1 MPTDDDRFAI
11 TCNHCGEVYDKSDD
25 ARHDCQ
31 SDDDLDRAAPWAGY
45 GWKID
50 ELLDRA
56 QAAEDEVRR
65 FTDGIR
71 TKAEAW
77 DRDAPDAMA
86 YRVTADFR
94 NLLGDDL

>member
-56 QAAEDEVRR
+56 QAAEAEVRR
-65 FTDGIR
+65 LRARIAQLEHADPLDVFTEGG
-71 TKAEAW
+71 A
-77 DRDAPDAMA
+77 
-86 YRVTADFR
+86 
-94 NLLGDDL
+94 

>member
-56 QAAEDEVRR
+56 QAAEAEVQRLR
-65 FTDGIR
+65 
-71 TKAEAW
+71 A
-77 DRDAPDAMA
+77 
-86 YRVTADFR
+86 RVAQLEGADPLDVFR
-94 NLLGDDL
+94 PGGA